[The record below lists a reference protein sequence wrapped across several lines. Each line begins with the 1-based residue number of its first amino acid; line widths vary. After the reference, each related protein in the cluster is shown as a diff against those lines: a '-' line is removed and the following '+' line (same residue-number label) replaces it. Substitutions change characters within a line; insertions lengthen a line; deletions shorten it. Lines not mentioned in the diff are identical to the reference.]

1 MSLYVKGELKPDIC
15 EECWFHVRWN
25 RFEDL
30 QCGLN
35 DGKIIAMNTHEY
47 KGQTAIPDWCP
58 LVEVSEPHGRLIDEN
73 DVINAI
79 HDRLHVL
86 QTHKVFVKKHGDIDL
101 LGVLPYIERINSV
114 IEAEG
119 E

>member
-1 MSLYVKGELKPDIC
+1 MGVYIKGESKPNIC

-35 DGKIIAMNTHEY
+35 DKKIIAMNTYEY

-58 LVEVSEPHGRLIDEN
+58 LIEVPEPHGRLIDVKDLSCESIFEL
-73 DVINAI
+73 DEMIKNAPTI
-79 HDRLHVL
+79 
-86 QTHKVFVKKHGDIDL
+86 
-101 LGVLPYIERINSV
+101 
-114 IEAEG
+114 IEAKG